1 MKVAIVTPEFLP
13 NWGGIGT
20 YTAQLARHLPSEYDV
35 HVISLSRNDNYEHK
49 DEQPAIPDRITLHT
63 LGNAKDT
70 FMYNSQFQ
78 INLWRNFKSLQAKHR
93 FDILHA
99 NHAQMPDIF
108 LKLLGQEVPS
118 ITTVHTTI
126 VSQRAGTKR
135 ADLRLRHIERSEKM
149 TYLLFPAL
157 SMAERAYLRRC
168 RNIIFVSEYIRD
180 LFEATFGSPERS
192 RVIHNGVDT
201 SMFRPRDRAECLEH
215 FPALEGMEN
224 VVLFSGRMIALK
236 GLDTAIA
243 AFSRIIHESDAHLVL
258 AGVGNFDPWRRMLQD
273 NGVPESRYLFLSQ
286 VPYQEMP
293 YLYPLASTFILPSY
307 SESFPMTVLEAMSSG
322 LPVVVSRVGGIPEMI
337 RDKQDG
343 CLFEPGNPLA
353 LADGVMTLLSDRAFA
368 ERIGQNAR
376 NRALN
381 EFSAVRMAAMTSEAY
396 KEVVRGSA

>member
-20 YTAQLARHLPSEYDV
+20 YTAQLAKHLPSDYDV
-35 HVISLSRNDNYEHK
+35 HVISLSRGKKE
-49 DEQPAIPDRITLHT
+49 ERREGPPEITDRITLHT

-78 INLWRNFKSLQAKHR
+78 VNLWRNFRSLQAKHN
-93 FDILHA
+93 FDVLHA

-126 VSQRAGTKR
+126 ISQRAGTKR
-135 ADLRLRHIERSEKM
+135 ANLGLRHIERSEKM

-157 SMAERAYLRRC
+157 SMTERVYLKRC
-168 RNIIFVSEYIRD
+168 RNIIFVSEYIRG
-180 LFEATFGSPERS
+180 LFEATFGSPECS

-201 SMFRPRDRAECLEH
+201 SMFKPRDREECLER
-215 FPALEGMEN
+215 FPELDGLEDIL
-224 VVLFSGRMIALK
+224 LFSGRMIALK

-243 AFSRIIHESDAHLVL
+243 AFSRIVRDTNAHLVL
-258 AGVGNFDPWRRMLQD
+258 AGVGNFEPWRRMLQE
-273 NGVPESRYLFLSQ
+273 NGVPEPRYVFLSQ
-286 VPYQEMP
+286 VPYRKMP
-293 YLYPLASTFILPSY
+293 YLYPLASAFVLPSY
-307 SESFPMTVLEAMSSG
+307 SESFPMTVLEAMASG
-322 LPVVVSRVGGIPEMI
+322 LPVIASRVGGIPEMI

-353 LADGVMTLLSDRAFA
+353 LADGVIKLLSDRALA
-368 ERIGQNAR
+368 DRIGKSAR
-376 NRALN
+376 NRTLD
-381 EFSAVRMAAMTSEAY
+381 EFSAARMAAMTSEAY
-396 KEVVRGSA
+396 KEVVGGCA